1 MLKSYIN
8 YRTKNNSL
16 FKCKPDFDIVL
27 ALFTLCL
34 MWISY
39 YGVMNISWY
48 KGSDIVSILLFV
60 ILTNICLA
68 VAFPIWWIKNHK
80 KQPLSE
86 LGLTKKYLILSIA
99 ISLILAFWRGIDL
112 IPAMQNLDLSIW
124 LPVMLSSALIFW
136 EPFFVFGWLQT
147 RYENSFGIIPAIFLS
162 ALSFILY
169 QIGSAPIEGLE
180 NLFFIYI
187 ILATAFSITRNI
199 FVLWPIYWCIGSTVN
214 QLTLGMHHD
223 WDEVI
228 VFLVALI
235 IQIGLIYYL
244 LKKTNKI

>member
-124 LPVMLSSALIFW
+124 LPVMISSALIFW
-136 EPFFVFGWLQT
+136 EPFFVFGGTSSFTSDT
-147 RYENSFGIIPAIFLS
+147 RDAYVAKFTSEGIISNCTSPMCQNPDTLTSSPNDVITIFSATTSSPLS
-162 ALSFILY
+162 PNISSPVASESSPNAT
-169 QIGSAPIEGLE
+169 SA
-180 NLFFIYI
+180 YI
-187 ILATAFSITRNI
+187 
-199 FVLWPIYWCIGSTVN
+199 VLP
-214 QLTLGMHHD
+214 
-223 WDEVI
+223 
-228 VFLVALI
+228 
-235 IQIGLIYYL
+235 
-244 LKKTNKI
+244 